1 MHAAPLQHRSSPAS
15 YPQAPSWRWPGLP
28 ALVIAFLLTGCG
40 IHTPRARPE
49 KTVEVDVT
57 TPIADEVIDYQ
68 DFTGRLDAFRTV
80 DIRAHVT
87 GYVTEGTLKEGDLVQ
102 KGDSLFRIDS
112 RTFKADLAQAEANL
126 KLGITERELQ
136 AANAVRARR
145 LVGTRTMSREEYDQI
160 EAAAAKAVANVGS
173 LEAARDRAKIY
184 VDYCNVTAP
193 FSGRISRRLVDPGN
207 LVKADDTILTTL
219 VADDPVY
226 AYFDVD
232 ERTYLDL
239 TGQKPRKSEQSY
251 PTSMPAPAAKSVE
264 SALPQLRFP
273 VLTQLAN
280 EKDFKT
286 PGVVDFLDNRLN
298 GNTGTIR
305 LRAVFK
311 NPDSRLKAG
320 LFVRVRL
327 PIGTFYR
334 TLLIPDEAL
343 QSDQGRKFVYVVD
356 RENTV
361 QYRAV
366 ELGQAIH
373 DLRVIKAVKRD
384 KDGKIVSGLEGGDQV
399 VISGLQRIRPKMQ
412 VKATVKDPPKRPE
425 FPLRDLLH
433 DAINE
438 AHPKPAKPAPPPAA
452 AAN

>member
-1 MHAAPLQHRSSPAS
+1 MNAAPQQRSSPTP
-15 YPQAPSWRWPGLP
+15 YPLAPSWRWLGLP
-28 ALVIAFLLTGCG
+28 ALVCAVLLPGCG
-40 IHTPRARPE
+40 APTRARPE

-57 TPIADEVIDYQ
+57 TPVADEVIDYQ

-80 DIRAHVT
+80 DVRAHVT
-87 GYVTEGTLKEGDLVQ
+87 GYVTEGTLKEGDLVR
-102 KGDSLFRIDS
+102 KGDTLFRIDS
-112 RTFKADLAQAEANL
+112 RTFVADLAQAEANL
-126 KLGITERELQ
+126 KLGIAERDLQ
-136 AANAVRARR
+136 DLNAARARR
-145 LVGTRTMSREEYDQI
+145 LVGTRTMSREEYDQTV
-160 EAAAAKAVANVGS
+160 AAAAKAAANVGS
-173 LEAARDRAKIY
+173 LEAARDRAKIF

-239 TGQKPRKSEQSY
+239 TGHKPRKSEPSF
-251 PTSMPAPAAKSVE
+251 PTSLAGPAPGSVE
-264 SALPQLRFP
+264 SSLPQIHFP
-273 VLTQLAN
+273 VVTQLAN

-305 LRAVFK
+305 MRAIFK
-311 NPDSRLKAG
+311 NAEARLKAG

-327 PIGTFYR
+327 PIGGFYR

-356 RENTV
+356 RENAV

-384 KDGKIVSGLEGGDQV
+384 KDGRVVSGLEEDDRV

-412 VKATVKDPPKRPE
+412 VKVTVKDPPHRPE

-433 DAINE
+433 DAIHE
-438 AHPKPAKPAPPPAA
+438 TRPKPAG
-452 AAN
+452 